1 MSDKYIFSRQIFT
14 YQWKFCHE
22 KEDENDNEK
31 FCGSV
36 SLFMSVV
43 DVPDVVVVTRG
54 PVFFSSSCFQFTCIF
69 LGLKGVYVDSTF
81 NRRERNLC
89 SFGFC
94 CEN

>member
-36 SLFMSVV
+36 SLFVSVV
-43 DVPDVVVVTRG
+43 DVPDVVVVAG
-54 PVFFSSSCFQFTCIF
+54 GSVLFSSSCLQFSCIF
-69 LGLKGVYVDSTF
+69 FGLKGVYVDFTF
-81 NRRERNLC
+81 RKERYLW
-89 SFGFC
+89 SLLFLL
-94 CEN
+94 